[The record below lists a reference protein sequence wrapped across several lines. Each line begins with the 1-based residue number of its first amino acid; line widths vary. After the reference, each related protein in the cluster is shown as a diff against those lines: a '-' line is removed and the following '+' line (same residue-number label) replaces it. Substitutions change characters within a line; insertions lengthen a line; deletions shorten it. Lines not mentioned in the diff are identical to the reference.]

1 MYRSVMEQ
9 WHWGNMERTEGRGV
23 YLDENNRRMVTN
35 LRLQISNLAG
45 AFMDAGDGARAVD
58 VLEKLLSVTPVSNV
72 PYSRVVLP
80 IQEQLSE
87 LTCTDT
93 SKAKYS
99 AGMSKEKLARAT
111 ELHESLSRGLIEQQV
126 QMMQYLASLDGE
138 YAAAAA
144 REQSLATQMADR
156 ILQVLRVYH
165 PNSALFKELEA
176 QVNEARQALE
186 GRDAMSSSR

>member
-1 MYRSVMEQ
+1 
-9 WHWGNMERTEGRGV
+9 
-23 YLDENNRRMVTN
+23 
-35 LRLQISNLAG
+35 
-45 AFMDAGDGARAVD
+45 
-58 VLEKLLSVTPVSNV
+58 
-72 PYSRVVLP
+72 
-80 IQEQLSE
+80 
-87 LTCTDT
+87 
-93 SKAKYS
+93 
-99 AGMSKEKLARAT
+99 
-111 ELHESLSRGLIEQQV
+111 
-126 QMMQYLASLDGE
+126 MMQYLASLDGE

>member
-1 MYRSVMEQ
+1 
-9 WHWGNMERTEGRGV
+9 
-23 YLDENNRRMVTN
+23 
-35 LRLQISNLAG
+35 
-45 AFMDAGDGARAVD
+45 MDAGDGARAVD